1 MPKLIAGH
9 TLINYDEN
17 VSRVVIPKFVFA
29 IADRAFSERG
39 QIKAIEMGESVK
51 NIGNYAFRMCYNMKE
66 IILPQTVDEF
76 GEGVFENCW
85 ALERVSLP
93 EGTKI
98 VDDEMFVDCNSLIE
112 IFLPNSI
119 ETVDDNAFRKV
130 PKLTTLHIGP
140 DKLGVLP
147 LDIRDIAVLSYMEK
161 HNSDDGSQEKLKEA
175 ELIHK
180 YIDEHGERLTRRAIT
195 DSRTLAIRYMVR
207 RDLVKP
213 AFIGELVEIAAS
225 QRSSEIVALLIDEQN
240 KIRREEPEQTE
251 AAWDPFA

>member
-51 NIGNYAFRMCYNMKE
+51 SIGNYAFRMCYSMKE
-66 IILPQTVDEF
+66 IILPQTIDEF
-76 GEGVFENCW
+76 GKGVFENCW

-98 VDDEMFVDCNSLIE
+98 VDDDMFVDCNSLIE
-112 IFLPNSI
+112 VFLPNSI
-119 ETVDDNAFRKV
+119 DVVDDNAFSRV
-130 PKLTTLHIGP
+130 PKLTSLHIGP
-140 DKLGVLP
+140 EKLGVLP
-147 LDIRDIAVLSYMEK
+147 GDVRDIAVLSYMEK
-161 HNSDDGSQEKLKEA
+161 HSSDDVSQEKLKEA
-175 ELIHK
+175 ELIYK
-180 YIDEHGERLTRRAIT
+180 YIDENSERLTRKAIT
-195 DSRTLAIRYMVR
+195 DSRTLAISYMVR
-207 RDLVKP
+207 RDLVKS
-213 AFIGELVEIAAS
+213 AFISELVDMAAS

-240 KIRREEPEQTE
+240 KIRTEEPEQTE
-251 AAWDPFA
+251 AAWDPFT

>member
-51 NIGNYAFRMCYNMKE
+51 SIGNYAFRMCYSMKE

-147 LDIRDIAVLSYMEK
+147 LDIRDIA
-161 HNSDDGSQEKLKEA
+161 KLKEA

-180 YIDEHGERLTRRAIT
+180 YIDEHGERLTIRAIT

-213 AFIGELVEIAAS
+213 AFIGELVEMAAS

-240 KIRREEPEQTE
+240 KIQREEPEQAEE
-251 AAWDPFA
+251 AWNPFA

>member
-1 MPKLIAGH
+1 M
-9 TLINYDEN
+9 
-17 VSRVVIPKFVFA
+17 
-29 IADRAFSERG
+29 
-39 QIKAIEMGESVK
+39 
-51 NIGNYAFRMCYNMKE
+51 
-66 IILPQTVDEF
+66 
-76 GEGVFENCW
+76 
-85 ALERVSLP
+85 
-93 EGTKI
+93 
-98 VDDEMFVDCNSLIE
+98 
-112 IFLPNSI
+112 PNSI

-161 HNSDDGSQEKLKEA
+161 HNSDDESQEKLKEA

-213 AFIGELVEIAAS
+213 AFIGELVEMAAS

-240 KIRREEPEQTE
+240 KIQREEPDQTE
-251 AAWDPFA
+251 EPWNPFA